1 MAGADNFMG
10 IINTVGWL
18 IVAAMTA
25 AIALTSI
32 VIIAAGI
39 KQGHVGIA
47 LMGCGLLL
55 TAPNY
60 YHWYHPTAVWR
71 PAWHTTLAGAG
82 LLMLVA
88 AAMLL
93 RRFY

>member
-1 MAGADNFMG
+1 MAGADRFMG
-10 IINTVGWL
+10 IINALAWI

-25 AIALTSI
+25 AIAVTAI
-32 VIIAAGI
+32 FIIAGGI

-47 LMGCGLLL
+47 VMGCGLLL

-60 YHWYHPTAVWR
+60 YHWYHPTVAWR
-71 PAWHTTLAGAG
+71 PAWHTTIAGAG
-82 LLMLVA
+82 LLMIVA